1 MAPSIRILS
10 GADVDKIFAQLD
22 IDQLINVHTARLFR
36 TLADAA
42 AKVNVNTSRSET
54 PTRTHQQS
62 TDPEAFVDSPHR
74 LAVQAGSTH
83 ARASRCARSIEVED
97 DIDRPARGGGGRYT
111 TLVMPSSVAN
121 YGTTVK
127 LVSVPNPAQTQPTA
141 SAPRG
146 LPATTVVVDES
157 TGAVKAVVNARAL
170 SIRTALGKSRRAFV
184 FVFVFGNSRFV
195 RSATLAL
202 LGCAVCTVFPVIEV
216 WCDVVFCCC
225 CVMGNGRCFPME
237 DRRRGGR
244 FGALV
249 AAGTC
254 VDAWSGGPCGY
265 TDTFGGQ
272 ALSAGRVDGARG
284 ASLKQSGCVR
294 SLRWV
299 RVNRE
304 KRVVQS
310 VPERRISNPCFFE
323 WERKPEFS
331 LILCGFALHSNGTR
345 VLILQGRLIA
355 FICEYRRA
363 HSPSV
368 VRSSVIVQA
377 ANLPRDESSR
387 L

>member
-10 GADVDKIFAQLD
+10 GADVDKILAQLD

-42 AKVNVNTSRSET
+42 TEKVNVNATRSET
-54 PTRTHQQS
+54 PTRTHQG
-62 TDPEAFVDSPHR
+62 TDPDAFVDSPHR

-83 ARASRCARSIEVED
+83 ARSIEVED
-97 DIDRPARGGGGRYT
+97 DIDRPACGGGGRYT
-111 TLVMPSSVAN
+111 ILVMPSSVAN

-127 LVSVPNPAQTQPTA
+127 LVSVPHPAQAQAHPTA
-141 SAPRG
+141 SARRG

-170 SIRTALGKSRRAFV
+170 SIRTALGTSRR
-184 FVFVFGNSRFV
+184 VFVFGNSRFV
-195 RSATLAL
+195 SSATLAL
-202 LGCAVCTVFPVIEV
+202 LGWAVFTVFPVIEV
-216 WCDVVFCCC
+216 RCDVVFCCC
-225 CVMGNGRCFPME
+225 CCCRVMGNGRCFPME
-237 DRRRGGR
+237 DRRRGGG

-254 VDAWSGGPCGY
+254 VDVWSGGPCGY

-272 ALSAGRVDGARG
+272 ALSAGRVDGARR
-284 ASLKQSGCVR
+284 ASLKQSGYVR

-310 VPERRISNPCFFE
+310 VPERRISNPRFFE

-331 LILCGFALHSNGTR
+331 LILSGFALHSNRTR
-345 VLILQGRLIA
+345 VLVPQGRLIA
-355 FICEYRRA
+355 FICEYRGA

-368 VRSSVIVQA
+368 VRSSVVV
-377 ANLPRDESSR
+377 
-387 L
+387 